1 MPGAGKYTWRLN
13 SEIVNDPTQRE
24 NIGASS
30 DEQFMSEFA
39 RGSADA
45 FTALFQRYKQ
55 PIFGFFRRRLTDPS
69 QAEELAQEVFLAL
82 LRSAGKYE
90 ITASFRTY
98 LYAIALRILRAHR
111 RKTIFRAM
119 FQGTA
124 PPGYEP
130 GQRPGS
136 EAELMLREAVG
147 KLDGMDREMV
157 MLREYEELS
166 YQEIAAVLQ
175 IPVNTVRSR
184 LFRARR
190 SLQELLALPVRGSAG
205 TQLASA
211 EEHP

>member
-1 MPGAGKYTWRLN
+1 M
-13 SEIVNDPTQRE
+13 SDPIQRE
-24 NIGASS
+24 DIGVST
-30 DEQFMSEFA
+30 DEQLMCDFA
-39 RGSADA
+39 RGSVDA
-45 FTALFQRYKQ
+45 FTALFDRYKA
-55 PIFGFFRRRLTDPS
+55 PICGFFRRRLPDPS
-69 QAEELAQEVFLAL
+69 QAEELAQEVFLAV
-82 LRSAGKYE
+82 LRSAGRYE

-111 RKTIFRAM
+111 RKTVLRAM
-119 FQGTA
+119 FHGAA

-130 GQRPGS
+130 SQRSGT

-166 YQEIAAVLQ
+166 YQEIAEVLH

-190 SLQELLALPVRGSAG
+190 SLQELLASPARGSAG
-205 TQLASA
+205 THLASA
-211 EEHP
+211 EERP

>member
-1 MPGAGKYTWRLN
+1 MTEPSQHDSVSAAT
-13 SEIVNDPTQRE
+13 
-24 NIGASS
+24 
-30 DEQFMSEFA
+30 DEQLMADFA
-39 RGSADA
+39 RGSPDA
-45 FTALFQRYKQ
+45 FTALFLRYKQ
-55 PIFGFFRRRLTDPS
+55 PIFGLFRRRLADS
-69 QAEELAQEVFLAL
+69 SCAEELAQEVFVVL
-82 LRSAGKYE
+82 LRSAERYR

-98 LYAIALRILRAHR
+98 LYAIALQILRAHR

-130 GQRPGS
+130 SLRPGT

-147 KLDGMDREMV
+147 KLDGVDREML
-157 MLREYEELS
+157 MLREYEDLS
-166 YQEIAAVLQ
+166 YEEIASLLS

-190 SLQELLALPVRGSAG
+190 SLQALLTSPATDGAR

-211 EEHP
+211 EEHS

>member
-30 DEQFMSEFA
+30 DEQLMSEFA

-45 FTALFQRYKQ
+45 FTALFCRYRT
-55 PIFGFFRRRLTDPS
+55 PICGFFRRRLAEPS

-82 LRSAGKYE
+82 LRSAGRYE

-119 FQGTA
+119 FQGAA

-130 GQRPGS
+130 S
-136 EAELMLREAVG
+136 ERSGTESALMLREAVG
-147 KLDGMDREMV
+147 KLDGIDREMV
-157 MLREYEELS
+157 MLREYEELT
-166 YQEIAAVLQ
+166 YQEIAEVLQ